1 MILLKKEPVLFQ
13 TVANGVCLPIISLM
27 KLSALQGCPVQIKTD
42 GADTLVFNQK
52 DIAVKVF
59 GPLKRSLQCKME
71 ALGELSVFFEN
82 EEGASQKASDLTS
95 PYLMFVMAIC
105 C

>member
-1 MILLKKEPVLFQ
+1 
-13 TVANGVCLPIISLM
+13 M

-52 DIAVKVF
+52 DIAKKVF

-82 EEGASQKASDLTS
+82 EEGASQKASDVTS